1 MNSSFLVNHIM
12 YADDF
17 VVFSPLCSGLQQLL
31 HICFAYDVE
40 NEQGIRALSWLIEP
54 KKRNGGKRYPEI
66 KPSVWNLTVCSKI

>member
-17 VVFSPLCSGLQQLL
+17 VVFSPLCSGFQQLL

-40 NEQGIRALSWLIEP
+40 NEQSIRALS
-54 KKRNGGKRYPEI
+54 
-66 KPSVWNLTVCSKI
+66 